1 MDGENITS
9 RALKER
15 PIRGK
20 LASSGNSHQHPLYM
34 MPTELCVSKFSHE
47 DVPSLSHSL
56 LNLIMD
62 TKSFLVITFA
72 EDEIS
77 LVHPTGTSL
86 SEARFT
92 TGLSLGVEP
101 WSCVQVGAVP
111 LGFEETGIVASG
123 SSALASASISI
134 FYIYS
139 FSFDYILVNAK
150 LRAVALGLLRLRWD
164 VIESLP
170 PPLLED
176 VIEDGRGVYT

>member
-62 TKSFLVITFA
+62 TKSFLVSQITFT

-101 WSCVQVGAVP
+101 LGCVQV
-111 LGFEETGIVASG
+111 
-123 SSALASASISI
+123 
-134 FYIYS
+134 
-139 FSFDYILVNAK
+139 N
-150 LRAVALGLLRLRWD
+150 
-164 VIESLP
+164 
-170 PPLLED
+170 
-176 VIEDGRGVYT
+176 